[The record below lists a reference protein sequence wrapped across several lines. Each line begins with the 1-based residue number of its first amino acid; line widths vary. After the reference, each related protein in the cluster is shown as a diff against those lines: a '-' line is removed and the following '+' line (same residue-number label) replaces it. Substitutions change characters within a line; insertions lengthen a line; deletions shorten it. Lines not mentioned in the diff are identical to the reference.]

1 MSLFPVVQT
10 RFAVLRIESSSSD
23 DDDVHKDGRGNNK
36 AKRRPDGR
44 VQRQAKQQQSQ
55 KKEQKQQ
62 GGAATAGDG
71 KKTKKKK
78 GREEQEQLNQLRSL
92 AFMKTPARSSN
103 PPPAPDCNV
112 GVKTLKNQNEGKTQ
126 SDEQFE
132 VDLKQAMVLSQ
143 LEYAM
148 KQTPVTT
155 SCKTDGAATAVEKP
169 PLNRKERQKKQ
180 VATVAQSNEASPGE
194 LRDAGRPQKCIGSLG
209 TGVDPTNEES
219 KTIAAPFPVIAQA
232 NHITLD
238 AHKARAFPNG
248 LPQLPPNRESDTVE
262 CVRLEQLKAEMEAKS
277 AEVAVLHKDVGTWQT
292 KYKEVKKRNAQLLFM
307 LQQGEMKEKSDVLL
321 QVEELTN
328 IKNELTQQVINL
340 HAALEQERTKVKA
353 LHAELLKYQLHRLQ
367 FSASYTDFSFP
378 PATPT
383 SFKPGT
389 PISVRT
395 CQSDLRTWSS
405 RLEV

>member
-219 KTIAAPFPVIAQA
+219 
-232 NHITLD
+232 
-238 AHKARAFPNG
+238 
-248 LPQLPPNRESDTVE
+248 DTVE

>member
-78 GREEQEQLNQLRSL
+78 GREEQEQLN
-92 AFMKTPARSSN
+92 
-103 PPPAPDCNV
+103 
-112 GVKTLKNQNEGKTQ
+112 Q

-209 TGVDPTNEES
+209 TGVDPTNEKES

>member
-126 SDEQFE
+126 
-132 VDLKQAMVLSQ
+132 
-143 LEYAM
+143 
-148 KQTPVTT
+148 VTT

-209 TGVDPTNEES
+209 TGVDPTNEKES

>member
-78 GREEQEQLNQLRSL
+78 GREEQEQLNQ
-92 AFMKTPARSSN
+92 
-103 PPPAPDCNV
+103 
-112 GVKTLKNQNEGKTQ
+112 
-126 SDEQFE
+126 
-132 VDLKQAMVLSQ
+132 
-143 LEYAM
+143 
-148 KQTPVTT
+148 VTT

-209 TGVDPTNEES
+209 TGVDPTNEKES